1 MNNNKSDV
9 QCRKC
14 GYQWHTTSK
23 LKKVTCPSC
32 NQKTPNT
39 ALRRRHPVNQFI
51 QQKRGIIGLEA
62 AIVLIA
68 FVIIAAA
75 FSFMVVNQGLFA
87 TERGKTVIQEGLK
100 QASTPLTVDGT
111 LFMRTNP
118 EGKTVNVIIIPV
130 KAFGVKYVAMGK
142 EQTVMTLKIGQR
154 AWANVYLGVL
164 YIGQPN
170 INASQ
175 IVTHYNA
182 TGNTCEPSGYEFDDF
197 VGFQLANQTMTGEPC
212 NIYVNETY
220 NNGYNMTYTN
230 GKGLTTGVVLAIA
243 NSNGDEALDTGEKG
257 FLIVTLA
264 EDDAAFARDEI
275 NIEIRLEKSATL
287 SLEFSIPESMPQGT
301 YVPAL

>member
-1 MNNNKSDV
+1 MNKKKPNV

-14 GYQWHTTSK
+14 GYRWHTTSR
-23 LKKVTCPSC
+23 LKMVTCPSC

-39 ALRRRHPVNQFI
+39 TLRRLIKQLV

-75 FSFMVVNQGLFA
+75 FSFMVINQGLFA

-111 LFMRTNP
+111 LFMRTTL

-142 EQTVMTLKIGQR
+142 EQTVMTMKIGDK
-154 AWANVYLGVL
+154 AWANAYLGVL
-164 YIGQPN
+164 YMGHN
-170 INASQ
+170 ETSGNY
-175 IVTHYNA
+175 TA
-182 TGNTCEPSGYEFDDF
+182 TGWTYDPTGHQFDEF
-197 VGFQLANQTMTGEPC
+197 VGFQQANQTTDGTAC
-212 NIYVNETY
+212 SNYVNESY
-220 NNGYNMTYTN
+220 SIGQN
-230 GKGLTTGVVLAIA
+230 KGLTTGIVLAIA
-243 NSNGDEALDTGEKG
+243 NSNHDEALDTGEKG

-264 EDDAAFARDEI
+264 DEDAAFARAEI

-287 SLEFSIPESMPQGT
+287 SIEFTIPESMPPDT